1 MIADNEF
8 IEPEQLFYVWDG
20 ERLYLPY
27 PGADRVG
34 SEAAAG
40 RVVEANPHKDYQVV
54 TMGVDF
60 VEEGHMCV
68 WEHTHSEPNFGAHYE
83 CKLCGAKTP

>member
-20 ERLYLPY
+20 KRLYLPY

-40 RVVEANPHKDYQVV
+40 RVVAANTGYQVV

-60 VEEGHMCV
+60 VEEGHHCDMRY
-68 WEHTHSEPNFGAHYE
+68 THSEPNWGAHYE
-83 CKLCGAKTP
+83 CAICGAKSP